1 VASSRRPS
9 AARGRAALVGLVLAL
24 GVAAATGQAGAT
36 AAPQPP
42 SAAPTPPPAAAP
54 STPPAPPG
62 PRPPLLP
69 APGDAPVPTA
79 AALTAVLERA
89 LADPGLGGRIAA
101 SVVDATTGQVLV
113 ERRGGATVLPA
124 STAKIATAVAVLAAL
139 DPDLRLPTRVLA
151 GARPGEVVLVG
162 SGDVTLAGP
171 SAQQDDPLRPA
182 RLADL
187 ARDARAALGGTRV
200 RRVLVDDT
208 AYAGPRLA
216 PGWKPTYVTDGDAMP
231 VSAVSV
237 DAGRDAPGRGPR
249 VQDPG
254 LAAGRALAAAL
265 GAPGA
270 RVARGVAPQGAAEL
284 AAVRS
289 PPVSRLVERLLVR
302 SDNDLAESLSR
313 QVALARQ
320 RPPTFAGASSAVGEV
335 LAEVLPGTGGAGFAL
350 ADGSGLSRSDRVQPA
365 AVTALLSHVVRDGSG
380 RYAPVLTG
388 LPVAGFDGTLEDRFR
403 AGTARPA
410 AGVVRAKTGTLA
422 DVSALAGLVRTRD
435 GRLLAFDVTADAV
448 PSGANGPAEAA
459 LDRLAAG
466 LASCGCR

>member
-1 VASSRRPS
+1 MVTTP
-9 AARGRAALVGLVLAL
+9 RGRVAALAAGLVLTVGTGAAVGAAL
-24 GVAAATGQAGAT
+24 RDEPAAPQVAAAAAQPVAAT
-36 AAPQPP
+36 
-42 SAAPTPPPAAAP
+42 
-54 STPPAPPG
+54 
-62 PRPPLLP
+62 RPPLLP
-69 APGDAPVPTA
+69 APVGAPVPA
-79 AALTAVLERA
+79 PGRLTSVLERA
-89 LADPGLGGRIAA
+89 LDDPALGGRLAA
-101 SVVDATTGQVLV
+101 SVVDATTGEVLL
-113 ERRGGATVLPA
+113 ERRGGAGVLPA

-171 SAQQDDPLRPA
+171 AAEPDDPLRPA

-187 ARDARAALGGTRV
+187 ARDALAALQGEPV

-208 AYAGPRLA
+208 AYGGPRTA
-216 PGWKPTYVTDGDAMP
+216 PGWKGGYVTDGDVMP

-237 DAGRDAPGRGPR
+237 DAGRTAPGRSPR
-249 VQDPG
+249 VADPA
-254 LAAGRALAAAL
+254 LAAGQALAAAL
-265 GAPGA
+265 GADGA
-270 RVARGVAPQGAAEL
+270 AVRRGTAPPGAAEL
-284 AAVRS
+284 AAVQS
-289 PPVSRLVERLLVR
+289 PPVARLVERLLVR

-313 QVALARQ
+313 QVALSRS
-320 RPPTFAGASSAVGEV
+320 RPATFAGSSAAVGEV
-335 LAEVLPGTGGAGFAL
+335 LAEVLPGAGRGGFAL

-365 AVTALLSHVVRDGSG
+365 ALTALLSAVVRDDSG

-388 LPVAGFDGTLEDRFR
+388 LPVAGFDGTLADRFR
-403 AGTARPA
+403 AGPARRA

-448 PSGANGPAEAA
+448 VGGATSSAQAA
-459 LDRLAAG
+459 LDRMAAA